1 MDRNITEM
9 NVDSSYMFCSMTDSI
24 KSNIVNTARFYI
36 KAVSWSLICLKFS
49 IQYFLILG
57 SDALR
62 VKESIFQS

>member
-1 MDRNITEM
+1 
-9 NVDSSYMFCSMTDSI
+9 MTDSI